1 MALFLHELI
10 QVNLQRTT
18 VFTDAQDLLLSK
30 KLKHSESAA
39 FRGIGHTSKESAT
52 HQTFDITY
60 T

>member
-39 FRGIGHTSKESAT
+39 FRGIGHTS
-52 HQTFDITY
+52 
-60 T
+60 